1 MSNNDRY
8 SRQSKVKGWNQES
21 ISSSQVIIVG
31 VGALGS
37 VVALNMVMAGV
48 GKVVLID
55 MDTIE
60 LSNLNRQVLFK
71 ESDIG
76 KFKSEIAKVALS
88 QINPNCII
96 ETYTKRVQE
105 VPNSTFTLKKSKKNQ
120 KNPKLIIV
128 DALDNFETR
137 RWLNSLIVS
146 KSLPMV
152 SGGMY
157 GTLGNVQVIIPNETP
172 CLECQ
177 PLIPE
182 RELQKA
188 CSLPGEVRKAK
199 KMEENVNIEI
209 SLSEKS
215 EISDEDYFPALGS
228 VSSIIGGIMSH
239 ETLNLIHDDK
249 KTHPVLDKYLFVDIH
264 HQSYLQV
271 PLMKRDDCIVCSNN
285 YKLKGI
291 PFIVE
296 KNDTLKIFR
305 EKISLQFNLVEDSI
319 TISSLGKDLTGDK
332 SLLNQIL
339 KESSSVYV
347 FGNELPLPMKLQIQW
362 TS

>member
-1 MSNNDRY
+1 MP
-8 SRQSKVKGWNQES
+8 
-21 ISSSQVIIVG
+21 
-31 VGALGS
+31 
-37 VVALNMVMAGV
+37 
-48 GKVVLID
+48 VLSTD
-55 MDTIE
+55 
-60 LSNLNRQVLFK
+60 
-71 ESDIG
+71 
-76 KFKSEIAKVALS
+76 KSFAR
-88 QINPNCII
+88 
-96 ETYTKRVQE
+96 RV
-105 VPNSTFTLKKSKKNQ
+105 
-120 KNPKLIIV
+120 
-128 DALDNFETR
+128 
-137 RWLNSLIVS
+137 
-146 KSLPMV
+146 
-152 SGGMY
+152 
-157 GTLGNVQVIIPNETP
+157 
-172 CLECQ
+172 
-177 PLIPE
+177 
-182 RELQKA
+182 
-188 CSLPGEVRKAK
+188 
-199 KMEENVNIEI
+199 
-209 SLSEKS
+209 
-215 EISDEDYFPALGS
+215 
-228 VSSIIGGIMSH
+228 
-239 ETLNLIHDDK
+239 DK